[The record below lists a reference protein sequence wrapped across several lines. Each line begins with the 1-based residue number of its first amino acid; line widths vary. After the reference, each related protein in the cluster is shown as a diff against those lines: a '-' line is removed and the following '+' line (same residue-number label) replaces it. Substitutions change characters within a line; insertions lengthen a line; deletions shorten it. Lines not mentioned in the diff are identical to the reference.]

1 VAAAQHTRGEVRE
14 EAILRATLELLAEVG
29 YDQLTID
36 GVAARAHCS
45 KATIY
50 RRWQGKAELVI
61 TAVRRHSAP
70 PPQPAPGTGS
80 LREDLL
86 AALEAMRSSLAGQ
99 DTALL
104 LGLMTAMR
112 HDQELAA
119 VVREQ
124 VLDNKREVFGAAV
137 ARAVAQGELPAGAGH
152 TLLAEISSAMLLS
165 RQLVTGEPLDAAF
178 AQELVDDV
186 LLPLL
191 RHQHNR

>member
-1 VAAAQHTRGEVRE
+1 MAAAQHTRGEVRE

-50 RRWQGKAELVI
+50 RRWQGKPELVI
-61 TAVRRHSAP
+61 AAVRRHSAP

-112 HDQELAA
+112 HDRELAA

-124 VLDNKREVFGAAV
+124 VVDNKREVFGAAV
-137 ARAVAQGELPAGAGH
+137 ARAVARGELPAGADH

-165 RQLVTGEPLDAAF
+165 RQLVTGQPLDAAF

-191 RHQHNR
+191 RHQRSR

>member
-1 VAAAQHTRGEVRE
+1 MAAAQHTRGEVRE

-61 TAVRRHSAP
+61 AAVRRHSVP
-70 PPQPAPGTGS
+70 PPQPGPGTGS

-112 HDQELAA
+112 HDRELAA

-124 VLDNKREVFGAAV
+124 VIDSKREVFGAAV
-137 ARAVAQGELPAGAGH
+137 ARAVARGELPAGADH
-152 TLLAEISSAMLLS
+152 TQLAEISSAMLLS
-165 RQLVTGEPLDAAF
+165 RLLVTSEPLDAAF

-191 RHQHNR
+191 RHQRSR